1 MCEMQVLIALDLSS
15 PEAILMVVLRI
26 KILEQKIIKQ
36 FIRTIGNIA
45 TTGYRLLKVMSAH
58 G

>member
-58 G
+58 S